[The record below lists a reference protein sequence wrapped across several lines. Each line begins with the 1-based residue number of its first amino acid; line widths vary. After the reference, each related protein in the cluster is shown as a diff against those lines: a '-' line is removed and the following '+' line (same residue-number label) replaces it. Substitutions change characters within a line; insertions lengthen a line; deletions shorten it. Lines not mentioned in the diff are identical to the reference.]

1 MIYLVGSIIL
11 TSYLTISFKI
21 LERFN
26 IPVLPAIV
34 FNYITCVIT
43 GSFVNGRFPVNGE
56 TVEQP
61 WFLWACLMG
70 TIFIS
75 LFHVIAFTAQK
86 IGVAVATVANK
97 LSLIIPFTFS
107 IYLYDEKA
115 SWIKV
120 TGIILA
126 LVAVL
131 FTCLPKKGHETPA
144 HKIVPYA
151 VLIGLPAILFIG
163 SGLLDTMIKYVEHS
177 FLNEANKNDYLV
189 SAFAMAASI
198 GVILILINLL
208 VKKKSPGWK
217 SIVAGIAI
225 GIPNYFSIWCLV
237 IVLEQNQGESSAV
250 IPINNMGIVLF
261 SSLVAWLLLKESLTL
276 INWIG
281 IFISIIAISLI
292 AFG

>member
-1 MIYLVGSIIL
+1 M
-11 TSYLTISFKI
+11 
-21 LERFN
+21 
-26 IPVLPAIV
+26 
-34 FNYITCVIT
+34 IT

-120 TGIILA
+120 TGIIPA

-144 HKIVPYA
+144 HKIVPYS

-198 GVILILINLL
+198 GVLLILINLL